1 MYCPKCSSSSRV
13 ISINKKKPGEIR
25 RYRKCTVCDHKFVT
39 TQGPEEIA
47 QRKQV
52 LYRKGEEHPNSKL
65 TNDTVREMRALA
77 ATGVSSFECG
87 LIWDVSQKVAWNAI
101 VGRTWKHVA

>member
-1 MYCPKCSSSSRV
+1 MKCPKCGSTSRV
-13 ISINKKKPGEIR
+13 ISLNKKKPGEIR
-25 RYRKCTVCDHKFVT
+25 RYRKCTNCEYKFVT

-52 LYRKGEEHPNSKL
+52 LYRKGEEHPNAKL
-65 TNDTVREMRALA
+65 TDDTVREMRTLA
-77 ATGVSSFECG
+77 ATGVSSLECG

>member
-1 MYCPKCSSSSRV
+1 MDCPKCSSSSRV

-52 LYRKGEEHPNSKL
+52 LYRKGEKQPNSKL
-65 TNDTVREMRALA
+65 TDDTVREMRALA
-77 ATGVSSFECG
+77 AGGASSFDCAFAF
-87 LIWDVSQKVAWNAI
+87 DVAQTTAYRAI
-101 VGRTWKHVA
+101 VGLSWRHVA